1 MTEHR
6 GPSINLTAALA
17 ARYGTPQPTVAAT
30 NVTVAGML
38 AHATVRAYLDRPL
51 AAGTLETLVAAAQSA
66 PTSSNLQTWSV
77 VAIQEPARKA
87 RLAEL
92 AGGQK
97 QIRQAPLLL
106 MFLADL
112 SRAERVAAA
121 ENETLGGLPFLE
133 TFLVAAIDASLAAQN
148 ALVAAESLGLGTC
161 YIGAMRN
168 KPEEVARELDLP
180 PGAFAVFGLCVG
192 HPDPAAPA
200 EVKPRLSQAAVL
212 HRDRYDASGE
222 PAAIVEANRTLTAFQ
237 NEQAMT
243 PTGWSKLL
251 VNRLRTPASLSG
263 RDRLVAALRTLGFP
277 LR

>member
-6 GPSINLTAALA
+6 PFSIDLADALN
-17 ARYGTPQPTVAAT
+17 ARYGAEQLAVDPSSL
-30 NVTVAGML
+30 TVAGML
-38 AHATVRAYLDRPL
+38 SHATVRAYLDQPL

-66 PTSSNLQTWSV
+66 PTSSNLQAWSV
-77 VAIQEPARKA
+77 IAVAEPGRKS
-87 RLAEL
+87 RLADL

-97 QIRQAPLLL
+97 QIKQAPLLL

-112 SRAERVAAA
+112 SRAERVAGALG
-121 ENETLGGLPFLE
+121 EELGGLPFLE

-168 KPEEVARELDLP
+168 KPEEVARELGLP
-180 PGAFAVFGLCVG
+180 PGVFAVFGLCIG

-200 EVKPRLSQAAVL
+200 AVKPRLPRTAVL
-212 HRDRYDASGE
+212 HHEQYDAAPE
-222 PAAIVEANRTLTAFQ
+222 PAAVAAGDAALTAFQ
-237 NEQAMT
+237 NSQAMA
-243 PTGWSKLL
+243 PTGWSRLV

-263 RDRLVAALRTLGFP
+263 RDRLVAALRGLGFP
-277 LR
+277 LQ